1 MVLSLRIYF
10 FGTLSTSS
18 AVKFHYVGGTADIS
32 TVKIPEPQQLASTG
46 KALKKSSFLMKHP
59 KNIKKSKKHPKLLNR
74 NFYLDA
80 SEYSAG
86 LQSECDGS
94 GPKLF
99 LQEMLRS
106 MFQVV
111 QSPLVST
118 CSDTF
123 ST

>member
-1 MVLSLRIYF
+1 
-10 FGTLSTSS
+10 
-18 AVKFHYVGGTADIS
+18 
-32 TVKIPEPQQLASTG
+32 
-46 KALKKSSFLMKHP
+46 MKHP

-111 QSPLVST
+111 
-118 CSDTF
+118 
-123 ST
+123 